1 MFLQVDIIYT
11 VKQVFSLWLPC
22 THLVKWMWIY
32 TVHQRKH
39 ASNALLSNM
48 HCVDWGTLCRGWNRF
63 ATRPC
68 VAVLHNLSWVSWYE
82 AVPSNHLLWPTSD
95 DNANSPVH
103 QSQDCVYSNGV
114 SPCTRFYRTYYCFVL
129 DVPTVTT
136 VWLYYVALHCVP
148 KNVALYMSKFLQKYR
163 TLSNYHLT
171 A

>member
-1 MFLQVDIIYT
+1 MLIFLILHNYVSAGRHYLYSQT
-11 VKQVFSLWLPC
+11 RRGVFSLWLPC

-32 TVHQRKH
+32 IVHQRKH

-48 HCVDWGTLCRGWNRF
+48 HCEDWGTLCRGWNRF

-82 AVPSNHLLWPTSD
+82 AVPSNHLLWPTTTRTRPYIRVKT
-95 DNANSPVH
+95 AW
-103 QSQDCVYSNGV
+103 V

-148 KNVALYMSKFLQKYR
+148 KNVAL
-163 TLSNYHLT
+163 
-171 A
+171 